1 MATTPTPEDGLPGT
15 TVSSAAGRG
24 RALFWLSVLFL
35 VVTQGTGFA
44 AEVHTGQRVEIAGPL
59 DEDVYSLGRDIVISG
74 AVVGDIAA
82 LGQSVTMTG
91 SSGGSVNAA
100 ALELRV
106 DGQIGG
112 SARLAGQQVVVGGKV
127 TGDVVAAARSMV
139 LGSQGVVGRD
149 LVVATDELV
158 VEGRVVRQLVGT
170 AGSVTISGIVSGVQ
184 ITADRVVVKQ
194 GARIEGDLIYT
205 SDARAQ
211 VEDGAVVAGRL
222 VRKRPAAPAGQNP
235 VARTLAGV
243 VGAAL
248 LGLVVLWL
256 APPLLPAASE
266 ALRRSPLASLAG
278 ALAGLIVLP
287 LAIVVV
293 VVAAIYSGVGGP
305 LAVLLVAALTCGLV
319 LSEVIAGFTVGGLLL
334 RRTGVDPRDQF
345 GAAFLCVLVG
355 VVIIGILAAVPYVG
369 AAIVGVVAL
378 AGFGAGLVAF
388 LRWRRI
394 ARSVNILGSNVSS

>member
-1 MATTPTPEDGLPGT
+1 MPGT
-15 TVSSAAGRG
+15 TVSPTAGRV
-24 RALFWLSVLFL
+24 RALLWLCAMFL
-35 VVTQGTGFA
+35 VVMQGIGVA
-44 AEVHTGQRVEIAGPL
+44 AEVQTGQRVEIAGPL

-106 DGQIGG
+106 GGQIGG
-112 SARLAGQQVVVGGKV
+112 SARLAGQQVVVDGKV
-127 TGDVVAAARSMV
+127 TGDVVAGARSV
-139 LGSQGVVGRD
+139 TLGPQAVVGRD
-149 LVVATDELV
+149 LIVATDELV

-184 ITADRVVVKQ
+184 ITADRVVVRQ

-205 SDARAQ
+205 SDARAE

-235 VARTLAGV
+235 VVRTLAGV

-256 APPLLPAASE
+256 APPLLPAASK

-278 ALAGLIVLP
+278 ALAGLILLPVAILVLG
-287 LAIVVV
+287 
-293 VVAAIYSGVGGP
+293 AAAFYSGVGGAP
-305 LAVLLVAALTCGLV
+305 AVLLVAALTSGLV
-319 LSEVIAGFTVGGLLL
+319 LSEVISGFTVGCLVL
-334 RRTGVDPRDQF
+334 RRTGVDPREQF
-345 GAAFLCVLVG
+345 GAALLCVLVG

-369 AAIVGVVAL
+369 AAIVGVAAL

-388 LRWRRI
+388 LRWRRV
-394 ARSVNILGSNVSS
+394 ARSVNISGSNVSS